1 MNRYHLQH
9 SRKWVLSFLGLYRS
23 VCGLYLL
30 SPSHRCFCGN
40 TTSTCVCVCTWILVC
55 IYIYTNTRYRYA
67 ALYYIYNR
75 IVIHAYISYIYISR
89 AYKRYYWQSIVSA
102 SLYLHVQD
110 RQGLSDIKGVVTAA
124 FQHHSMHCCDTLGET
139 WWAPRV
145 MLRPIP
151 GKMLGIA
158 GVKKLKTGLPPL
170 VNYIT

>member
-1 MNRYHLQH
+1 MQIIIYNILENEFYLFWGSIGQYAGCTFCLQVTDVFVATPPQH
-9 SRKWVLSFLGLYRS
+9 VCAFAHGFL
-23 VCGLYLL
+23 
-30 SPSHRCFCGN
+30 
-40 TTSTCVCVCTWILVC
+40 CV
-55 IYIYTNTRYRYA
+55 YIYTNTRYRYA